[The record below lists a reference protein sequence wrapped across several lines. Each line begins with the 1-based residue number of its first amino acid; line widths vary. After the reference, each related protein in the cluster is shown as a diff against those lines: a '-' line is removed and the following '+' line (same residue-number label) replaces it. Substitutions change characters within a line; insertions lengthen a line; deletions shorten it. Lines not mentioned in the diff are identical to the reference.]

1 MATQLQNAVICESLR
16 TPVGRMGPD
25 GLAPAGAAFSLKLSI
40 GFRTRPKPNAN
51 ANANSLGQTSHDL
64 LRTLAALGPAV
75 TGPERRP

>member
-1 MATQLQNAVICESLR
+1 MATQLRDAVICESLR

-25 GLAPAGAAFSLKLSI
+25 DLAPAGAAFSLKLSI
-40 GFRTRPKPNAN
+40 GFRTRPKPN